1 MRNHKFITFFF
12 ITKFH
17 LLRMRKGINSPK
29 FLSKLEN
36 KIVNEL
42 HQFNPEISF
51 VRMRSQK
58 LILRPGSKNKHLST
72 VRRLR
77 LTWRLRRTRGQMRW
91 VCYSLFSPV
100 LDNAYQI
107 SQAKLILLI
116 ARNWTKFSEE
126 VLSCLTIS
134 NEDTSHLKQVSL
146 YQFINPIRTGPLDI
160 NLTYLLEGE
169 YNRRLIYRS
178 DKSLSK
184 FTLARIIM
192 WNSSCA
198 RAFIQQSAT
207 LKTSDQLHMY
217 LEEVFPDFKD
227 LLSSRVSLK
236 IVFHPNCNK
245 TFDQITSHGVLAAQD
260 EVTDVE
266 IWHQRFI
273 IKNKSWLVI
282 DSTSSPRLKFV
293 AGQWQF
299 LEQTKSDTSTVEI
312 LGPKNAKKFH
322 LSEAIFLMGRVD
334 ENWYHLILDTLPRYL
349 LIKEIKPEVPV
360 LIRGDLPQT
369 SRILVE
375 RLIGREIIYVQPED
389 LVTVRTLYFISAR
402 STVYDSAPEESDER
416 VSYSPT
422 IMQKQSEWMLQ
433 GFPLK
438 DSQVFPR
445 KILINRQAK
454 YRNLLNMGAVSR
466 LLKRN
471 DFQVFEPDE
480 SFYLNQGRF
489 FSEANVIASPG
500 GAVMANM
507 IFMQPGSS
515 VLLMRSWRDSDLLL
529 WKKLAEAC
537 GVHFN
542 EAIGIPSY
550 HGRNRLARQH
560 SNFYLP
566 LRRVRKLLNSGD

>member
-1 MRNHKFITFFF
+1 M
-12 ITKFH
+12 
-17 LLRMRKGINSPK
+17 
-29 FLSKLEN
+29 
-36 KIVNEL
+36 
-42 HQFNPEISF
+42 
-51 VRMRSQK
+51 
-58 LILRPGSKNKHLST
+58 
-72 VRRLR
+72 
-77 LTWRLRRTRGQMRW
+77 
-91 VCYSLFSPV
+91 
-100 LDNAYQI
+100 
-107 SQAKLILLI
+107 LLI
-116 ARNWTKFSEE
+116 GRNWKKFSEE

-134 NEDTSHLKQVSL
+134 NEETSRLKQVSL
-146 YQFINPIRTGPLDI
+146 YQFINPSRTGPLDI
-160 NLTYLLEGE
+160 NQTYLLEGE
-169 YNRRLIYRS
+169 YNRRLIYRG
-178 DKSLSK
+178 DKSFTK

-207 LKTSDQLHMY
+207 LKTSDQLHVY

-227 LLSSRVSLK
+227 LLSSRVSLQ
-236 IVFHPNCNK
+236 IIFHPNCYK
-245 TFDQITSHGVLAAQD
+245 TFDQITSHGVLEVQE

-299 LEQTKSDTSTVEI
+299 LDQTKSENTTVEI
-312 LGPKNAKKFH
+312 LEPKNAKKFY

-334 ENWYHLILDTLPRYL
+334 ENWYHLLLDTLPRYL
-349 LIKEIKPEVPV
+349 LMKEINPEVPV

-369 SRILVE
+369 SRILIE

-389 LVTVRTLYFISAR
+389 LIIVKTLYFISAR
-402 STVYDSAPEESDER
+402 STVYDSTPEESDER
-416 VSYSPT
+416 VSYSPVM
-422 IMQKQSEWMLQ
+422 IQKQSEWMLQ

-438 DSQVFPR
+438 KSQEFPQ
-445 KILINRQAK
+445 KILINRRAK
-454 YRNLLNMGAVSR
+454 YRNLLNLSAVSK
-466 LLKRN
+466 LFKSN
-471 DFQVFEPDE
+471 EFQVFEPDE

-489 FSEANVIASPG
+489 FSEAKMIASPG
-500 GAVMANM
+500 GAVLANM
-507 IFMQPGSS
+507 IFMKPGSR
-515 VLLMRSWRDSDLLL
+515 VLLMRSWRDSDLFL

-537 GVHFN
+537 GLHFN

-566 LRRVRKLLNSGD
+566 LKRVRKLLNSVD